1 MKSILRTRF
10 VREDLRVAIVPWV
23 VSRVIVIVALAAAR
37 YLNDDVAR
45 SRRPVQLAQG
55 LFAWDAAW
63 YRAIAEHGYGFKV
76 GETVRFFPLVP
87 LVSRGLG
94 FVFLDHTGV
103 ALIVIANISA
113 LVVAALLHRLTLVE
127 TGDASTAMRA
137 AWFGVLLSPAVALVL
152 GYAEATAMALGVGT
166 FLAVRTKRWPL
177 AAVLA
182 LLAGLCRPVGVLLVI
197 PLLIEALPGW
207 RGVAVRE
214 RLERVAATVAPVAGM
229 CIYLAYVGIEFG
241 DAFKPL
247 SIQNRSTLRG
257 GFEDPFSRLVRA
269 FEDIFGG
276 DRFGSGLHVVW
287 AIIFGALL
295 IVVIR
300 RLPRSY
306 AAYCAV
312 TLLLGLSASNL
323 DSFERYCLSTF
334 PFVIALAIATRRAT
348 VDRAVLALAASGL
361 FGYALLAFYGRW
373 VP

>member
-1 MKSILRTRF
+1 MKTILRTRF
-10 VREDLRVAIVPWV
+10 VREDLRVAIVPWA

-37 YLNDDVAR
+37 YLNDEVAL

-63 YRAIAEHGYGFKV
+63 YRAIAEHGYGFNV
-76 GETVRFFPLVP
+76 GETIRFFPLVP

-94 FVFLDHTGV
+94 FVFFDHTDV
-103 ALIVIANISA
+103 ALIVIANVSA
-113 LVVAALLHRLTLVE
+113 LVFAALLHRLTLVE

-152 GYAEATAMALGVGT
+152 GYAESTAMALGVGT
-166 FLAVRTKRWPL
+166 FLAVRAKRWPL
-177 AAVLA
+177 AALLA
-182 LLAGLCRPVGVLLVI
+182 LLAGLCRPVGVLLAI
-197 PLLIEALPGW
+197 PLSIEAFPGW
-207 RGVAVRE
+207 RTLAVRE
-214 RLERVAATVAPVAGM
+214 RLERVAAVIAPVAGM

-241 DAFKPL
+241 DPFKPF

-287 AIIFGALL
+287 AILFGALL

-348 VDRAVLALAASGL
+348 VDRAVLVLSASGL
-361 FGYALLAFYGRW
+361 FGYALLAFFGRW

>member
-1 MKSILRTRF
+1 MTTILRTRF
-10 VREDLRVAIVPWV
+10 VREDLRVAIVPWA

-37 YLNDDVAR
+37 YLNDDVALA
-45 SRRPVQLAQG
+45 RRPVQLAQG

-63 YRAIAEHGYGFKV
+63 YRAIAEHGYGFNV
-76 GETVRFFPLVP
+76 GETIRFFPLVP
-87 LVSRGLG
+87 LVSRALG
-94 FVFLDHTGV
+94 FVFFDHTGV
-103 ALIVIANISA
+103 ALIVIANVSA
-113 LVVAALLHRLTLVE
+113 LVFAALLHRLTLVE
-127 TGDASTAMRA
+127 TGDPSTAMRA
-137 AWFGVLLSPAVALVL
+137 VWFGVLLSPAVALVL
-152 GYAEATAMALGVGT
+152 GYAEATAMALAVGT
-166 FLAVRTKRWPL
+166 FLAVRAKRWPL

-182 LLAGLCRPVGVLLVI
+182 LLAGLCRPVGVLLAI
-197 PLLIEALPGW
+197 PLMIEAIPGW
-207 RGVAVRE
+207 RALALRE
-214 RLERVAATVAPVAGM
+214 RLERVAAVVAPVAGM

-241 DAFKPL
+241 DPFKPF

-287 AIIFGALL
+287 ALIFGALL

-306 AAYCAV
+306 AAYCGV

>member
-1 MKSILRTRF
+1 MYVSYTGADAHLSVVVYRIHMVNGQPLLKASESTLATMRESDHQF
-10 VREDLRVAIVPWV
+10 VNVCMQRYEQNED
-23 VSRVIVIVALAAAR
+23 
-37 YLNDDVAR
+37 
-45 SRRPVQLAQG
+45 
-55 LFAWDAAW
+55 
-63 YRAIAEHGYGFKV
+63 K
-76 GETVRFFPLVP
+76 
-87 LVSRGLG
+87 
-94 FVFLDHTGV
+94 
-103 ALIVIANISA
+103 
-113 LVVAALLHRLTLVE
+113 
-127 TGDASTAMRA
+127 
-137 AWFGVLLSPAVALVL
+137 
-152 GYAEATAMALGVGT
+152 ALGVGT
-166 FLAVRTKRWPL
+166 FLAVRAKRWPL
-177 AAVLA
+177 AALLA
-182 LLAGLCRPVGVLLVI
+182 LLAGLCRPVGVLLAI
-197 PLLIEALPGW
+197 PLLIEAFPGW
-207 RGVAVRE
+207 RALALRA
-214 RLERVAATVAPVAGM
+214 RLERVAAVVAPVAGM

-241 DAFKPL
+241 DPFEPF

-287 AIIFGALL
+287 AIVFGALL

-348 VDRAVLALAASGL
+348 VDRVVIVLAASGL
-361 FGYALLAFYGRW
+361 FGYSLLAFYGRW